1 VPWNLYL
8 PHREFLER
16 FDADILVDERDKD
29 AYSDAFT
36 RLSEA
41 YLRELEPQ
49 QAMVRICCVSMRGVF
64 SVNGPALSAFFLN
77 SFEF

>member
-1 VPWNLYL
+1 MPWNLYL

-16 FDADILVDERDKD
+16 FDADLLVDERDKD

-49 QAMVRICCVSMRGVF
+49 QAMVRICCVSVHDVPFCECVRF
-64 SVNGPALSAFFLN
+64 QSYFFCYL
-77 SFEF
+77 